1 MRILVTGANGFI
13 GRNLA
18 VTLTEH
24 EVTKLTRQTV
34 DLTNREAVDEYFKD
48 KSFDVVLH
56 CAMVGGRRYL
66 SDGSEVL
73 YKNLAMFYN
82 LLAHQDKFGKI
93 INFGSGAEL
102 DRTQD
107 IDLSNFY
114 YKDAYPLDYYG
125 MAKNIIARL
134 IENEDKCFS
143 FRLFNVFGA
152 DEESARFIRAN
163 IQRYIDKEPIIIH
176 QDKIMDFF
184 YIDDLVTLVKFYLDK
199 NYIPEEINAVYKDK
213 YTLGG
218 IATMINNLSNYEVD
232 IIVEQE
238 GLSKHY
244 VGKNTRLDLLK
255 LPLKGL
261 AIGIKETY
269 NKLK

>member
-152 DEESARFIRAN
+152 DEESARFIIAN